1 MHRAVLF
8 VVYLLLVV
16 TILPAGDRCA
26 SQARAAEAD
35 SKRDR
40 AAATYDVIIRGGTVY
55 DGLGGEPT
63 LADVALR
70 GDTIAKIG
78 DLSAAKAKREI
89 DAAGLAVAPGFINM
103 LSWATESLLADGR
116 SQSDI
121 RQGVT
126 LEVFGEGWSMGPL
139 SDPMKVD
146 MKKSQGDIKFDV
158 AWTTLAEY
166 LEHLERKGVSTNVAS
181 FVGATTVRIHELG
194 YADRPPDAREL
205 KRMQALVR
213 QEMRAGAMGVGSS
226 LIYAP
231 AFYAGTDELIALC
244 QAAAEFDGLYISHIR
259 SEGNQLTESID
270 ELLKIARSAKIRAEV
285 YHLKAAGKNNWPKLD
300 RVIAQIEK
308 ARAEGLRI
316 TADIYTYTAGG
327 TGLNAA
333 MPPWVQ
339 EGGLEKWIER
349 LRDADTRQ
357 RVLQEMKTPTN
368 DWENLLLAAGS
379 PDRVLL
385 VGFKSERLKPL
396 AGRTLAEV
404 AKRRGKSPEETAL
417 DLVIEDDSRVEAI
430 YFFMDEANVRK
441 KVALPWVSFGSDAE
455 SLAPEGDFLRSHPHP
470 RAYGNFARLLGKY
483 VREEKIVTLAEAVR
497 RLTSLP
503 AENLRL
509 KQRGRL
515 APDYLADVVIFDPAT
530 IIDHATYAEP
540 QQYATGMK
548 HVFVNGVQVLH
559 DGEHTSATPG
569 RFVRGPGY
577 GK

>member
-1 MHRAVLF
+1 MRCRLLLLECSLF
-8 VVYLLLVV
+8 VAGS
-16 TILPAGDRCA
+16 LPIGACA
-26 SQARAAEAD
+26 SRAEAAD
-35 SKRDR
+35 ASM
-40 AAATYDVIIRGGTVY
+40 YDVILRGGTVY
-55 DGLGGEPT
+55 DGLGSEPAI
-63 LADVALR
+63 ADVGLR

-78 DLSAAKAKREI
+78 DLSAAKGSREI
-89 DAAGLAVAPGFINM
+89 DAAGLAVAPGFVNM

-139 SDPMKVD
+139 NDPMKVD
-146 MKKSQGDIKFDV
+146 MKKSQGDIKFNV
-158 AWTTLAEY
+158 GWTTLAEY
-166 LEHLERKGVSTNVAS
+166 LEYLERKGVSTNVAS

-194 YADRPPDAREL
+194 YADRPPDRDEL
-205 KRMQALVR
+205 KRMQDLVR
-213 QEMRAGAMGVGSS
+213 REMRAGAMGVGSS

-259 SEGNQLTESID
+259 SEGNQLTESVD
-270 ELLKIARSAKIRAEV
+270 ELLKIARSAKIRAEI
-285 YHLKAAGKNNWPKLD
+285 YHLKSAGESNWPKLD

-308 ARAEGLRI
+308 ARAEGLQI

-339 EGGLEKWIER
+339 EGGLDKWIER
-349 LRDADTRQ
+349 MRNDKTRQ
-357 RVLQEMKTPTN
+357 RVVQEMKTRTD

-379 PDRVLL
+379 PEHVLL

-396 AGRTLAEV
+396 TGRTLAEV
-404 AKRRGKSPEETAL
+404 ARRRRKSPEETAM
-417 DLVIEDDSRVEAI
+417 DLVIEDGSRVEAI

-441 KVALPWVSFGSDAE
+441 KLALPWVSFGSDAE

-483 VREEKIVTLAEAVR
+483 VREEEIIPLAEAVR

-509 KQRGRL
+509 KKRGRL
-515 APDYLADVVIFDPAT
+515 AADYLADVVVFDPAT

-548 HVFVNGVQVLH
+548 HVFVNGVQVLR
-559 DGEHTSATPG
+559 DGEHTKATPG